1 MEEQMILARGS
12 GRGWLQVRGL
22 WSGPDLT
29 VTLSGGSHPHIG
41 AVALAQPRP
50 SLRGDG
56 SRSATV
62 SVLTLPGHLE
72 DEVARW
78 AAHLLAVRAGGTVV
92 VTAGMHVD
100 QATPAEITALV
111 AEAKALVTA
120 WADRFLTPTAEPTE

>member
-1 MEEQMILARGS
+1 MVLERGS

-22 WSGPDLT
+22 WSGADLT
-29 VTLSGGSHPHIG
+29 VMLSGGTHPHIG

-78 AAHLLAVRAGGTVV
+78 AAHLLAVRSGGNVV
-92 VTAGMHVD
+92 VTAGIHVD
-100 QATPAEITALV
+100 EATPDEIGHLV
-111 AEAKALVTA
+111 AGAKELVVA
-120 WADRFLTPTAEPTE
+120 WAERFIHPPVVG